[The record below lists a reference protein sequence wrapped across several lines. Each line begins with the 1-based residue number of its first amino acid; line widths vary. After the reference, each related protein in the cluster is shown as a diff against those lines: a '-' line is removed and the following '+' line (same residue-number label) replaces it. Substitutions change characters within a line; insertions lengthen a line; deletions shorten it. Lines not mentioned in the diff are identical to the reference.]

1 MGGTITSGVDF
12 SARRARV
19 RGRTRESTPEG
30 PTVVLHPGPFVHAT
44 LVEEATRLGITV
56 EELVTFAVLYFL
68 TDRVLADRDAQR
80 NVRDIPPSA
89 RPAKQVRTRGAEPE
103 DPDAP

>member
-1 MGGTITSGVDF
+1 MGGTITSGVDL

-19 RGRTRESTPEG
+19 RGRNRESTPEA
-30 PTVVLHPGPFVHAT
+30 PSVVLQPGPFVHAT
-44 LVEEATRLGITV
+44 LVKEAAKLDITV

-80 NVRDIPPSA
+80 TVRDIPPSS
-89 RPAKQVRTRGAEPE
+89 QVGK
-103 DPDAP
+103 

>member
-19 RGRTRESTPEG
+19 RGLDRESTPEG
-30 PTVVLHPGPFVHAT
+30 PSVVLHPGPFVHAT
-44 LVEEATRLGITV
+44 LVKEATKLDITV

-68 TDRVLADRDAQR
+68 ADRVLADRDAQR
-80 NVRDIPPSA
+80 IVRDIPPSA
-89 RPAKQVRTRGAEPE
+89 HVGK
-103 DPDAP
+103 

>member
-30 PTVVLHPGPFVHAT
+30 PSVVLHPGPFVHAT
-44 LVEEATRLGITV
+44 LVKEATKLDITV

-80 NVRDIPPSA
+80 VAQDIPP
-89 RPAKQVRTRGAEPE
+89 PTQFGK
-103 DPDAP
+103 